1 MTSTATTEKTAETR
15 LVIPVTGMTCA
26 ACQARVQR
34 TLARTPGVADATVN
48 LMLNNATVSFDPGTI
63 SAEQLVDAI
72 RDSGYGA
79 ELPANTKGAF
89 EEQEEAERAHV
100 HEVQALTRKV
110 IVALA
115 AAAVAMGLS
124 MGAMSES
131 NTLIRWALLL
141 LTTFVM
147 VWAGR
152 HFYTRAWSALKHG
165 GSDMN
170 TLISVGT
177 GAAYLFSVAATI
189 APGAF
194 LARGVQP
201 HIYFEAVDAIIAL
214 ILLGNLFEARAKQRT
229 SEALRALADLQPRTA
244 RVMRDGQEVDVPVEQ
259 VRHGEL
265 VLVRPGERVPVD
277 GNVAS
282 GGTAVDESML
292 TGESMPVAKNAGD
305 RVYGGTMNRTG
316 AIRIT
321 ATTLGADSAL
331 ARIVQLMR
339 DAQGTRAPIQNLADR
354 VSSVF
359 VPTVIALSLV
369 TFGLWILLPQ
379 NTQSTQNGM
388 LVVHAVTAAV
398 AVLIIA
404 CPCAMGLAVPTAMM
418 VATGKGASLG
428 VLFKGGEA
436 LQRANDIDVVVL
448 DKTGTVTEGRPTV
461 TDVITVGQSD
471 RERVGQSD
479 KERVGQSDSRT
490 VGQSNSGTTNGETTD
505 SETTNSERAKDA
517 LLALVAGAERQS
529 EHPLADAIVQSAR
542 TRGLPVYDAEGFQA
556 VAGHGVTAVVNGTAL
571 AVGNAALMAQYAIDV
586 SPLAEAAERLTGEGK
601 TPAYVAADGELA
613 GLIAVA
619 DPIKATTV
627 EAVKALTRM
636 GIDTV
641 LLTGDT
647 QRTAEAIA
655 KQAGISRVIAGVL
668 PEGKVAAVRE
678 LQQEGRVV
686 GMVGDGINDA
696 PALAQADVGFA
707 IGTGTDVAIEAGD
720 VTLMRG
726 DPRSVA
732 QAIELSRKTMG
743 TMKQNLF
750 WAFIY
755 NVIGIPIA
763 AGALY
768 PAFGIQLSPVI
779 ASGAMAFSSVSVVTN
794 SLRLRRVRIA

>member
-1 MTSTATTEKTAETR
+1 MTNATITKPVEKAAGGQK

-34 TLARTPGVADATVN
+34 TLARTAGVADATVN
-48 LMLNNATVSFDPGTI
+48 LMLNNATVSFDPGAI
-63 SAEQLVDAI
+63 SPEQLVDAI

-79 ELPANTKGAF
+79 ELPANTTGAF
-89 EEQEEAERAHV
+89 QEQEQAERAHA
-100 HEVQALTRKV
+100 HEVHALTRKV
-110 IVALA
+110 VVALA
-115 AAAVAMGLS
+115 AAVVAMGLS
-124 MGAMSES
+124 MGAMAES
-131 NTLIRWALLL
+131 NPVVRWALLV

-229 SEALRALADLQPRTA
+229 SEALRALADLQPKTA
-244 RVMRDGQEVDVPVEQ
+244 RVEREGREVDIPIEQ

-277 GNVAS
+277 GDVA
-282 GGTAVDESML
+282 GGGSAVDESML
-292 TGESMPVAKNAGD
+292 TGESMPVAKKPGD

-316 AIRIT
+316 ALRVA

-354 VSSVF
+354 VSSIF
-359 VPTVIALSLV
+359 VPTVIGLSLL
-369 TFGLWILLPQ
+369 TFVLWMVLPQ
-379 NTQSTQNGM
+379 NTQNGM

-461 TDVITVGQSD
+461 TDVMTVGQS
-471 RERVGQSD
+471 GSQAGGPS
-479 KERVGQSDSRT
+479 
-490 VGQSNSGTTNGETTD
+490 NGEMTSDTM
-505 SETTNSERAKDA
+505 
-517 LLALVAGAERQS
+517 LALVAGAERQS
-529 EHPLADAIVQSAR
+529 EHPLADAIVQGAR
-542 TRGLPVYDAEGFQA
+542 ARGLTVPDAEGFQA
-556 VAGHGVTAVVNGTAL
+556 VAGHGVTAVVDGRAL
-571 AVGNAALMAQYAIDV
+571 AVGNKAMMRQYAIDV
-586 SPLAEAAERLTGEGK
+586 APLAAAADRLAGEGK
-601 TPAYVAADGELA
+601 TPAYVAVDGALA

-619 DPIKATTV
+619 DPIKSTTV
-627 EAVKALTRM
+627 EAVQALRRM

-647 QRTAEAIA
+647 QRTADAIA
-655 KQAGISRVIAGVL
+655 KQAGITRVIAGVL
-668 PEGKVAAVRE
+668 PEGKVAAVRA

-696 PALAQADVGFA
+696 PALAQSDVGFA

-726 DPRSVA
+726 DPRSVG
-732 QAIELSRKTMG
+732 QAIELSRRTMG

-763 AGALY
+763 AGVLY

-794 SLRLRRVRIA
+794 SLRLRRVRIS

>member
-1 MTSTATTEKTAETR
+1 MTSTVTAKTTAKTR

-34 TLARTPGVADATVN
+34 TLTRTPGVADATVN
-48 LMLNNATVSFDPGTI
+48 LMLNNATVSFDPNAV
-63 SAEQLVDAI
+63 SAQQLVEAI
-72 RDSGYGA
+72 RDTGYGA
-79 ELPANTKGAF
+79 ELPATTKGAF
-89 EEQEEAERAHV
+89 EEEEEAERAHEHAV
-100 HEVQALTRKV
+100 RALTRKV

-115 AAAVAMGLS
+115 AAVVAMGLS
-124 MGAMSES
+124 MGTMVES

-177 GAAYLFSVAATI
+177 GAAYLFSVAATV

-201 HIYFEAVDAIIAL
+201 HLYFEAVDAIIAL

-229 SEALRALADLQPRTA
+229 SDALRALADLQPKMA
-244 RVMRDGQEVDVPVEQ
+244 RVVRDGQEIDAPVAD
-259 VRHGEL
+259 VRHGDT
-265 VLVRPGERVPVD
+265 VLIRPGERVPVD
-277 GNVAS
+277 GDVAS
-282 GGTAVDESML
+282 GASAVDESML
-292 TGESMPVAKNAGD
+292 TGESMPVAKKPGD

-316 AIRIT
+316 ALRFT

-354 VSSVF
+354 VSSIF
-359 VPTVIALSLV
+359 VPTVIGLSV
-369 TFGLWILLPQ
+369 ITFILWTILPQ
-379 NTQSTQNGM
+379 ITQSTQNG
-388 LVVHAVTAAV
+388 LVIVHAVTAAV

-436 LQRANDIDVVVL
+436 LQRANDIDIVVL

-461 TDVITVGQSD
+461 TDVV
-471 RERVGQSD
+471 V
-479 KERVGQSDSRT
+479 
-490 VGQSNSGTTNGETTD
+490 VGQSNGGTAN
-505 SETTNSERAKDA
+505 SETAEDT
-517 LLALVAGAERQS
+517 LLGLVASAERQS
-529 EHPLADAIVQSAR
+529 EHPLADAIVQGAR
-542 TRGLPVYDAEGFQA
+542 SRGLELDDAEGFQA
-556 VAGHGVTAVVNGTAL
+556 IAGQGVTAVVNGRAL
-571 AVGNAALMAQYAIDV
+571 AVGNAALMKEYAVDV
-586 SPLAEAAERLTGEGK
+586 SLLAPSAERLAGEGK
-601 TPAYVAADGELA
+601 TPAYVAVDGALA

-619 DPIKATTV
+619 DPIKATAV
-627 EAVKALTRM
+627 EAVKALTRL

-655 KQAGISRVIAGVL
+655 RQAGITRVIAGVL
-668 PEGKVAAVRE
+668 PEGKVAAVRD
-678 LQQEGRVV
+678 LQQQGRVV

-707 IGTGTDVAIEAGD
+707 IGTGADVAIEAGD

-755 NVIGIPIA
+755 NMIGIPIA

>member
-1 MTSTATTEKTAETR
+1 MASTVPTEKAAAERTK

-34 TLARTPGVADATVN
+34 TLARTPGVSDATVN
-48 LMLNNATVSFDPGTI
+48 LMLNNATVSFDPGTVT
-63 SAEQLVDAI
+63 ANRLVEAI

-79 ELPANTKGAF
+79 ELPANTQRAF
-89 EEQEEAERAHV
+89 EEQEEAERAHAR
-100 HEVQALTRKV
+100 EIRTLTRKLV
-110 IVALA
+110 VALA
-115 AAAVAMGLS
+115 AAIVAMGLS
-124 MGAMSES
+124 MGEGGGGGG
-131 NTLIRWALLL
+131 NPLIRWTLLV
-141 LTTFVM
+141 LTSFVM

-189 APGAF
+189 APNAF

-201 HIYFEAVDAIIAL
+201 HVYFEAVDAIIAL

-229 SEALRALADLQPRTA
+229 SAALRSLADLQPKTA
-244 RVMRDGQEVDVPVEQ
+244 RVVRQGQEIDIPVEE
-259 VRHGEL
+259 VRHGER
-265 VLVRPGERVPVD
+265 VLIRPGERVPVD
-277 GNVAS
+277 GDVATGAS
-282 GGTAVDESML
+282 AVDESML
-292 TGESMPVAKNAGD
+292 TGESMPVAKTTGD

-316 AIRIT
+316 ALHIT
-321 ATTLGADSAL
+321 ATTLGARSAL

-354 VSSVF
+354 VSSIF
-359 VPTVIALSLV
+359 VPTVIGLSVL
-369 TFGLWILLPQ
+369 TFVLWVVLPQ
-379 NTQSTQNGM
+379 HAPGGM

-436 LQRANDIDVVVL
+436 LQRASAIDVVVL
-448 DKTGTVTEGRPTV
+448 DKTGTVTEGRPAV
-461 TDVITVGQSD
+461 TDIQPVGAGRSAD
-471 RERVGQSD
+471 EILR
-479 KERVGQSDSRT
+479 
-490 VGQSNSGTTNGETTD
+490 
-505 SETTNSERAKDA
+505 
-517 LLALVAGAERQS
+517 LVASAERQS
-529 EHPLADAIVQSAR
+529 EHPLADAIVESAR
-542 TRGLPVYDAEGFQA
+542 SRGLALSDAEGFQA
-556 VAGHGVTAVVNGTAL
+556 IAGHGVTAVVDGAAL
-571 AVGNAALMAQYAIDV
+571 AVGNAALMQQYAIDV
-586 SPLAEAAERLTGEGK
+586 APMATVAERLADEGK
-601 TPAYVAADGELA
+601 TPAYVAVDGALA

-627 EAVKALTRM
+627 SAVQALGRM

-647 QRTAEAIA
+647 PRTAEAIA
-655 KQAGISRVIAGVL
+655 RQAGIRRVIAGVL
-668 PEGKVAAVRE
+668 PEGKVSAVRD
-678 LQQEGRVV
+678 LQRAGHVV

-707 IGTGTDVAIEAGD
+707 LGTGTDVAIEAGD

-726 DPRSVA
+726 DPRSVG
-732 QAIELSRKTMG
+732 QAIELSRRTMG

-750 WAFIY
+750 WAFVY

-794 SLRLRRVRIA
+794 SLRLRRVRIGS

>member
-1 MTSTATTEKTAETR
+1 MATATAPTGKTSAQHSGPNTDSEAR

-34 TLARTPGVADATVN
+34 TLARTAGVADATVN
-48 LMLNNATVSFDPGTI
+48 LMLNNATVSFDPKAV
-63 SAEQLVDAI
+63 SAEQLVEAI
-72 RDSGYGA
+72 RETGYGA
-79 ELPANTKGAF
+79 ELPATSRGAF
-89 EEQEEAERAHV
+89 EEQEESEKAHRE
-100 HEVQALTRKV
+100 EVRALTRKV
-110 IVALA
+110 TVALA
-115 AAAVAMGLS
+115 LAVVAMGLS
-124 MGAMSES
+124 MIGMGSSSAGAMSEQS
-131 NTLIRWALLL
+131 PLVRWSLLA

-147 VWAGR
+147 AWAGR

-165 GSDMN
+165 SSDMN

-177 GAAYLFSVAATI
+177 GSAYLFSVAATV
-189 APGAF
+189 APNAF

-201 HIYFEAVDAIIAL
+201 HVYFEAVDAIIAL

-229 SEALRALADLQPRTA
+229 SEALRTLADLQPKTA
-244 RVMRDGQEVDVPVEQ
+244 RVTRDGAELDVPIEQ
-259 VRHGEL
+259 VRQGETIL
-265 VLVRPGERVPVD
+265 IRPGERVPVD
-277 GNVAS
+277 GEVTSGAS
-282 GGTAVDESML
+282 AVDESML
-292 TGESMPVAKNAGD
+292 TGESMPVAKAEHD
-305 RVYGGTMNRTG
+305 PVYGGTMNRTG
-316 AIRIT
+316 ALRIRAT
-321 ATTLGADSAL
+321 ALGADSAL

-354 VSSVF
+354 VSAIF
-359 VPTVIALSLV
+359 VPSVIGLAIL
-369 TFGLWILLPQ
+369 TFVLWMVLP
-379 NTQSTQNGM
+379 QSTQNAQNGQ
-388 LVVHAVTAAV
+388 LVVHAMTAAV

-428 VLFKGGEA
+428 ILYKGGDV

-448 DKTGTVTEGRPTV
+448 DKTGTITVGRPVV
-461 TDVITVGQSD
+461 TDVITVGPS
-471 RERVGQSD
+471 V
-479 KERVGQSDSRT
+479 SRT
-490 VGQSNSGTTNGETTD
+490 VGQSD
-505 SETTNSERAKDA
+505 SE
-517 LLALVAGAERQS
+517 LLQLVASAERQS
-529 EHPLADAIVQSAR
+529 EHPLADAIVESAKA
-542 TRGLPVYDAEGFQA
+542 RGLALTDAESFQA
-556 VAGHGVTAVVNGTAL
+556 IPGQGITAVVNGS
-571 AVGNAALMAQYAIDV
+571 AVAIGNAALMRQYAIDV
-586 SPLAEAAERLTGEGK
+586 TPLSADAERLSGEAK
-601 TPAYVAADGELA
+601 TPAYVAVDGALA

-619 DPIKATTV
+619 DPIKDTAAA
-627 EAVKALTRM
+627 AVKALRRL

-647 QRTAEAIA
+647 QRTAEAVA
-655 KQAGISRVIAGVL
+655 KQAGIGRVIAGVL
-668 PEGKVAAVRE
+668 PEGKLEAIRG
-678 LQQEGRVV
+678 LQKEGRVV

-732 QAIELSRKTMG
+732 QAIELSRRTMG

-779 ASGAMAFSSVSVVTN
+779 ASGAMAFSSVSVVSN
-794 SLRLRRVRIA
+794 SLRLRRVKIA

>member
-1 MTSTATTEKTAETR
+1 MTSTAPTEKTAGTR
-15 LVIPVTGMTCA
+15 LVIPVTGMTCT

-34 TLARTPGVADATVN
+34 NLARTPGVAEATVN
-48 LMLNNATVSFDPGTI
+48 LMLNNATVSFDPDAI
-63 SAEQLVDAI
+63 SAEQLVEAI

-100 HEVQALTRKV
+100 HEVRTLTRKV
-110 IVALA
+110 IVAMA

-124 MGAMSES
+124 MWTAGES

-141 LTTFVM
+141 LTTFIM

-152 HFYTRAWSALKHG
+152 LFYTRAWSALKHG

-229 SEALRALADLQPRTA
+229 SEALRALADLQPKTA
-244 RVMRDGQEVDVPVEQ
+244 RVVRDGQEVDVPVEQ

-265 VLVRPGERVPVD
+265 VLIRPGERVPVD
-277 GNVAS
+277 GDVSS

-292 TGESMPVAKNAGD
+292 TGESMPVAKGVGD
-305 RVYGGTMNRTG
+305 RVFGGTMNRTG

-321 ATTLGADSAL
+321 ATMLGADSAL

-354 VSSVF
+354 VSSIF
-359 VPTVIALSLV
+359 VPTVIALSV
-369 TFGLWILLPQ
+369 ITFGLWMFLPRS
-379 NTQSTQNGM
+379 TPGTQNGM

-461 TDVITVGQSD
+461 TDVMTVGRSMGD
-471 RERVGQSD
+471 RAND
-479 KERVGQSDSRT
+479 
-490 VGQSNSGTTNGETTD
+490 ETA
-505 SETTNSERAKDA
+505 NDA
-517 LLALVAGAERQS
+517 LLALVASAERQS
-529 EHPLADAIVQSAR
+529 EHPLADAIVQGAKA
-542 TRGLPVYDAEGFQA
+542 RGLALADAEGFQA
-556 VAGHGVTAVVNGTAL
+556 VAGQGVTAVVNGTAL
-571 AVGNAALMAQYAIDV
+571 AVGNAALMGQYAIDV
-586 SPLAEAAERLTGEGK
+586 SPLAEAAERLAGEGK
-601 TPAYVAADGELA
+601 TPAYVAADGALA

-619 DPIKATTV
+619 DPIKGTTV
-627 EAVKALTRM
+627 DAVKALTRM

-655 KQAGISRVIAGVL
+655 KQAGITRVIAGVL
-668 PEGKVAAVRE
+668 PEGKVAAIRD
-678 LQQEGRVV
+678 LQREGRVV

-696 PALAQADVGFA
+696 PALVQADVGFA

-732 QAIELSRKTMG
+732 QAIELARKTMG

-794 SLRLRRVRIA
+794 SLRLRRVRIGLQ